1 VEQLIFAFLDVALT
15 VHGEIVGNG
24 WGVHRLLR
32 EEIKPCSVSFIVMI
46 PKCGLNLHLNLL
58 QLLFGV
64 GRVKAPNAHD
74 LTKGSMEFVTEPIG
88 SFPFSGDVFVCH
100 AGIISGVRVGAS
112 LF

>member
-1 VEQLIFAFLDVALT
+1 
-15 VHGEIVGNG
+15 
-24 WGVHRLLR
+24 
-32 EEIKPCSVSFIVMI
+32 
-46 PKCGLNLHLNLL
+46 
-58 QLLFGV
+58 LFGV

-74 LTKGSMEFVTEPIG
+74 LTKGSMEFVTELIG

>member
-1 VEQLIFAFLDVALT
+1 M
-15 VHGEIVGNG
+15 HGEIVGNG
-24 WGVHRLLR
+24 WGARIGTVVDTCWIFVHRLLR

-58 QLLFGV
+58 QFLFGV

-88 SFPFSGDVFVCH
+88 SLPFSGDVFVCH